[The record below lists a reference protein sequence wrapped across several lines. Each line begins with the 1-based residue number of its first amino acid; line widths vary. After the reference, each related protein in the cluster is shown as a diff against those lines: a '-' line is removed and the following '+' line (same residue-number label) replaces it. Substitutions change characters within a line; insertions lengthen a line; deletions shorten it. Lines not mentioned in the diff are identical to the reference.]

1 MSLDISGY
9 PIKERQHSSGDDE
22 DAEAATAA
30 ARRRVK
36 RYMQEIR
43 LERAVKEALPARAAA
58 SSAAAATALARVKL
72 VLPGQKRKADG
83 GAEPRFRGVRW
94 RRPRTRPR
102 PPHPTTPARSPTRRR
117 RPLRAPL
124 FPAARGR

>member
-72 VLPGQKRKADG
+72 VLPGRKRKADG
-83 GAEPRFRGVRW
+83 GAEPRFRGVRRRTKR

-102 PPHPTTPARSPTRRR
+102 PPHPTTLARSPT
-117 RPLRAPL
+117 
-124 FPAARGR
+124 